1 MAYKI
6 GDVVNIVHEG
16 VPVTGI
22 IRSHFS
28 YTDSKEW
35 TSVYTITTVVGGVE
49 VKVDEKEILGVVAG
63 WNDTEKIRCQWQ
75 QRFVF

>member
-6 GDVVNIVHEG
+6 GDVVNIVYEG

-22 IRSHFS
+22 IRSRFS
-28 YTDSKEW
+28 YTGSEGC

-63 WNDTEKIRCQWQ
+63 WNDVEKIRCQWQ

>member
-22 IRSHFS
+22 IRSRFS
-28 YTDSKEW
+28 YTGSEGW

-63 WNDTEKIRCQWQ
+63 WIYG
-75 QRFVF
+75 